1 VRPAKLAG
9 DPVANY
15 GNAGAY
21 ANTCAGWV
29 SVPRGSCEN
38 DGDLRADVP
47 FERRGATRLSISD
60 FRGVCVPMPVRTTII

>member
-21 ANTCAGWV
+21 ANTGWV
-29 SVPRGSCEN
+29 SVARGSCEN
-38 DGDLRADVP
+38 DGDFRADVP
-47 FERRGATRLSISD
+47 FGRRGATRLSISD
-60 FRGVCVPMPVRTTII
+60 FRGVCVPTPVRTTII